1 MTHRHVLTFDE
12 AHALSPEELERKLSL
27 GALPPIGGGAEDP
40 EEPEAE
46 TSPEPEGADAE
57 PEAEA
62 EGDAEDEV
70 KEETDE
76 HSPSRAELVALQRK
90 LAEEAKG
97 RRTAERKL
105 KETARKEAEAQG
117 EFERLYEDEKAAHET
132 TRRRYEEAERSR
144 TVTSVATR
152 LGFRNPTIASQL
164 VSLPEDVEPED
175 ERAVERALKALA
187 KREPYLV
194 AEKRSQKPSVGEG
207 EGGRRNGQDDVEVTP
222 GLGRLRRAYAK

>member
-1 MTHRHVLTFDE
+1 MTDRHVLTFE
-12 AHALSPEELERKLSL
+12 ELASTSPEELERKLSL

-46 TSPEPEGADAE
+46 TPTEPEGDAE

-76 HSPSRAELVALQRK
+76 HGPSRAELVALQRK

-97 RRTAERKL
+97 RRIAERKL
-105 KETARKEAEAQG
+105 QASARKEAEAQG
-117 EFERLYEDEKAAHET
+117 EFERLYEEEKAAHEG

-144 TVTSVATR
+144 TVTAVATR

-194 AEKRSQKPSVGEG
+194 AEKRPQKPSVGEG